1 MVERWT
7 WGIERLDPMVEPQD
21 GMPERLRKALGAS
34 RSPGNQPSQPS
45 SVIGKETEAQ
55 GHSVSKGPVE
65 VEPKASGSW
74 LGTVIIAKV
83 VVTY

>member
-7 WGIERLDPMVEPQD
+7 WGTERWGPMVEPQV

-34 RSPGNQPSQPS
+34 RSPEDQPSQPS
-45 SVIGKETEAQ
+45 YVFGKETEAQ
-55 GHSVSKGPVE
+55 GHSVSKGPVG

-83 VVTY
+83 VVT